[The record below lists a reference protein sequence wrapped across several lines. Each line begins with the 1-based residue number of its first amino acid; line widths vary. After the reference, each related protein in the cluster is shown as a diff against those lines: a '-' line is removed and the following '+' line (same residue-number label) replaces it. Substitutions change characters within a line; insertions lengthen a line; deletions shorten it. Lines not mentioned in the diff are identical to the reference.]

1 MRELKV
7 VGLDADG
14 KRIICETADTAEKFV
29 VRVDNRLK
37 AAVRGDRAASN
48 QTQIEVEV
56 EVPNS
61 LRPRDIQSRIRAGA
75 SVEQLAAASGVSPER
90 IMRFAH
96 PVLLERSRAAELA
109 SASHP
114 ILPDGPS
121 VLTLLETVT
130 GALISRGLDPEATKW
145 DAWRNEDSRW
155 TVQFGWKAGRSDNVA
170 HFRFSPGAHGGTT
183 TAFDDAATELIDP
196 NYTRPALRS
205 VAPLA
210 QLHFEESVAEI
221 PLPAP
226 QPEPAPAPAP
236 EPAPAPVVVMT
247 PAQAAPPMPAAPVA
261 PPAPEPIPVPEPA
274 AVVETPEP
282 AAPAAR
288 PRKKKPE
295 IPAWE
300 DVLLGVRANGQR

>member
-226 QPEPAPAPAP
+226 QPEPAPAPK
-236 EPAPAPVVVMT
+236 PAPAPVVVMT